1 MNAGGADALVIEEG
15 LSLPAWELQER
26 FVRAGG
32 PGGQNVNKV
41 STAVQLRWNVD
52 RSSLPAAVKARIR
65 RRWAARLTQGGDLL
79 IEASE
84 HRQQGLNRE
93 AARQR
98 LAEMIRAALVRRKP
112 RIPTRP
118 SRAAQRRR
126 VEAKKQRAQL
136 KAGRG
141 RVDPDG

>member
-1 MNAGGADALVIEEG
+1 MSAGGQDALLIEDG

-52 RSSLPAAVKARIR
+52 RSSLPSGVKARIR
-65 RRWAARLTQGGDLL
+65 RRWASRLTREGDLL

-93 AARQR
+93 AARHR
-98 LAEMIRAALVRRKP
+98 LAEMIRLALVRRKP

-126 VEAKKQRAQL
+126 VEAKKHRAGL
-136 KAGRG
+136 KAARG

>member
-1 MNAGGADALVIEEG
+1 MSAGGQDALLIEDG

-52 RSSLPAAVKARIR
+52 RSSLPSGVKARIR
-65 RRWAARLTQGGDLL
+65 RRWASRLTREGDLL

-93 AARQR
+93 AARDR
-98 LAEMIRAALVRRKP
+98 LAEMIRLALVRRKP
-112 RIPTRP
+112 RIATRP

-126 VEAKKQRAQL
+126 VEAKKHRAGL
-136 KAGRG
+136 KAARG